1 MSHGAT
7 RHRPNL
13 TVKPECTVTLAC
25 QCLQSHE
32 QVNSARYNS
41 RSRLGQ
47 SRFLP
52 YGQSPRERTQRK
64 ERKQR
69 QRFSSSAA
77 GNPANSAAGNSVTAG
92 TYPLGGTTAMS
103 VEEGDIMYRY
113 APYEYND
120 VNIRVTR
127 DQPNAMQR
135 TKVFAAING
144 MAKHSA
150 ITPVGRSTSQHIAGT
165 RVGLLINM
173 MTFGISGKHQCQ
185 RTVTGNVA
193 SSSEAVLQSKD
204 SQH

>member
-1 MSHGAT
+1 MCARPGRSYHTRRIKKATVRQRPVTTYPTAHASFLLSAQRLARESRAAMSHGAT

-120 VNIRVTR
+120 VNIRVK
-127 DQPNAMQR
+127 P
-135 TKVFAAING
+135 
-144 MAKHSA
+144 
-150 ITPVGRSTSQHIAGT
+150 
-165 RVGLLINM
+165 
-173 MTFGISGKHQCQ
+173 
-185 RTVTGNVA
+185 
-193 SSSEAVLQSKD
+193 
-204 SQH
+204 